1 MNEIINYNEVPS
13 PNDENNLESK
23 LNSYLKVLSSGKLFF

>member
-1 MNEIINYNEVPS
+1 MEETMNYNEVPS

-23 LNSYLKVLSSGKLFF
+23 LSIYLKIISSDMLFS